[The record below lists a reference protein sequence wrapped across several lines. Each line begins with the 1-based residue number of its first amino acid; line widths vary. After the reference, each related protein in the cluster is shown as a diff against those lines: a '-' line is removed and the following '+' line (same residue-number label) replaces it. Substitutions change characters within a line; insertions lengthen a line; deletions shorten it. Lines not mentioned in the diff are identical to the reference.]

1 MWLCV
6 CNAARY
12 GNEGPSSYLSN
23 INIEQ
28 LFLRLVMLNQQQ
40 KVGVGQTVKRE
51 RRRREKIR
59 QKNR

>member
-1 MWLCV
+1 M
-6 CNAARY
+6 
-12 GNEGPSSYLSN
+12 SN

-40 KVGVGQTVKRE
+40 EVGVGQTVKRE

>member
-1 MWLCV
+1 M

-40 KVGVGQTVKRE
+40 KVGVGQSRE
-51 RRRREKIR
+51 REGGERK
-59 QKNR
+59 